1 MVIHSTAMKLLR
13 SIAIFLAVVVLVVHA
28 VPVCLAKDR
37 IDLDELMIR
46 AVSSYSQVS
55 DYTCLFHRTELI
67 EDRLVAE
74 KNSVFRF
81 KKPKS
86 IYLRITEGKNK
97 GVVTVYIEGQNKDK
111 MVVRPKG
118 ILGVLK
124 LKLDPEGERAMEDSR
139 HSIRDAGIG
148 HILQLV
154 EDNYKKWK
162 SIGRGTI
169 TYLGEH
175 DLPEGRSHAVKA
187 VFPQGNGYYGH
198 VIDIRF
204 DSESYL
210 PVKIKVL
217 DWEDRLIEEY
227 EYTNIK
233 LNINLTEK
241 DFMPDRS

>member
-162 SIGRGTI
+162 STGRGTI

-175 DLPEGRSHAVKA
+175 DLPEGRSHAV
-187 VFPQGNGYYGH
+187 NGYYGH